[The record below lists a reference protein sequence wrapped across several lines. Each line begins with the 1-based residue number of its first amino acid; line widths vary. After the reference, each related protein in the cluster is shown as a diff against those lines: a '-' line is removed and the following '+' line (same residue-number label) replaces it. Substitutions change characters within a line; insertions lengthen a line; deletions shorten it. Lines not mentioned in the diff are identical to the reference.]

1 MVFLSLVRFLLVR
14 IYYIRYSN
22 WYIQQKMDGVASAAK
37 DHRARIKSI
46 LRDYCMLTRKHLIV
60 LLLTGD
66 VTCTMLAGK

>member
-1 MVFLSLVRFLLVR
+1 MVFLSLVRFLLVG

-46 LRDYCMLTRKHLIV
+46 LAKKHLIV
-60 LLLTGD
+60 LTGD
-66 VTCTMLAGK
+66 VTCTMLAGINK